1 MGLKEKINKVISEQ
15 KILFE
20 AKIQSSE
27 EKEEAFSAECRKHLS
42 KIIEFCGELE
52 DAAIPQLKIDVHDTL
67 AVVDIGVYWSHE
79 SKTWDTPRKLA
90 TWHIGVHT
98 TRTPEGEDLIEEGF
112 KFEEYTYTRG
122 GGHLSHNER
131 IYNTEEVLMDYLI
144 ENIGKWVAIV
154 ETDYDWDDSKETFN

>member
-15 KILFE
+15 KIRFE
-20 AKIQSSE
+20 AQTQNSE
-27 EKEEAFSAECRKHLS
+27 DKEEAYFAERRKRLS

-67 AVVDIGVYWSHE
+67 AAVDIGVYWSHE
-79 SKTWDTPRKLA
+79 AKTWDTPRMLA
-90 TWHIGVHT
+90 RWHIGVHT

-112 KFEEYTYTRG
+112 SFEEYTYDRG

>member
-52 DAAIPQLKIDVHDTL
+52 DAAIPQLKIDVHDTF
-67 AVVDIGVYWSHE
+67 AAVDIGVYWSHE
-79 SKTWDTPRKLA
+79 AKTWDTPRILA
-90 TWHIGVHT
+90 RWHIGVHT
-98 TRTPEGEDLIEEGF
+98 TRTPGGEDLIRKGF
-112 KFEEYTYTRG
+112 KFKEYTYTRG
-122 GGHLSHNER
+122 GSSLSHDER
-131 IYNTEEVLMDYLI
+131 IYNTEEGLMDYLI